1 MRQRRK
7 LRDGRDSIL
16 EQKRLWELNDM
27 GEGMVYAESA
37 LHPGRF
43 RVVKEGQQ
51 LQLSAGGQHKHTS
64 NEVYNMDNTRSS
76 SGGSRSGPLT
86 G

>member
-43 RVVKEGQQ
+43 RVLKEGQQ
-51 LQLSAGGQHKHTS
+51 LSAGGKHKH
-64 NEVYNMDNTRSS
+64 VMDNTRSS
-76 SGGSRSGPLT
+76 SGGSGPLT